1 MKLNINGYS
10 INWLEC
16 RRIGVIIMEFRIA
29 NKNDLH
35 SIVRLLV
42 DDELGSQRERF
53 EEPLPAAY
61 YEAFNAMEAQVG
73 NQIILAVENQRV
85 IGCLQLTIIP
95 GLARQGMKR
104 AQIEGVRIDRN
115 YRRKSIGERLF
126 EEAISIAKSEK
137 CGMVQLTTDKQRSDA
152 HRFYEKLGFS
162 ASHEGMKLIL

>member
-1 MKLNINGYS
+1 MVIVNGAD
-10 INWLEC
+10 C
-16 RRIGVIIMEFRIA
+16 RRIGVLIMEFRIA

-35 SIVRLLV
+35 SIVRLLAE
-42 DDELGSQRERF
+42 DELGSQRERF

-61 YEAFNAMEAQVG
+61 YEAFNAMESQVG
-73 NQIILAVENQRV
+73 NQIILAIENQRV

-104 AQIEGVRIDRN
+104 RQIEGVRVDRN
-115 YRRKSIGERLF
+115 YRGKKIGQMMF
-126 EEAISIAKSEK
+126 EEAISIAKSEE
-137 CGMVQLTTDKQRSDA
+137 CGMVQLTTDKRRGDA

>member
-1 MKLNINGYS
+1 
-10 INWLEC
+10 
-16 RRIGVIIMEFRIA
+16 MEFRKA
-29 NKNDLH
+29 NKNDVY
-35 SIVRLLV
+35 SIVRLLA

-61 YEAFNAMEAQVG
+61 IEAFNEIELQGG
-73 NQIILAVENQRV
+73 NQIILAVENEKV

-104 AQIEGVRIDRN
+104 AQIEGVRVDRN
-115 YRRKSIGERLF
+115 YRGKKIGERLF

-152 HRFYEKLGFS
+152 HRFYEKLGFL